1 MNELLDHIMVCE
13 EAYIRC
19 FCEVKD
25 EGQFIRYEDPQI
37 LDMYDHQFIKLKEMV
52 SDEALQEI
60 VNKETK
66 MRIEQHQPAC
76 EIKLVDAPQV
86 IPVSYSQVAAE
97 VEHLG
102 IYVCNLEKVE
112 SWSVLSGCELK
123 QIKTNEDI
131 EDLAKLDIISDGES
145 CGEDFCKRR
154 ASRRGKVYTAD
165 EGCDSHLLYYK
176 EEIVARCDLFVE
188 GETAKIEDFVVRPD
202 AQRKGI
208 GTTFLKVLVQ
218 KAIGRGAKIV
228 YLVADEDDTPKE
240 MYLKL
245 GFNKVKDLYTLFWKL

>member
-1 MNELLDHIMVCE
+1 
-13 EAYIRC
+13 
-19 FCEVKD
+19 
-25 EGQFIRYEDPQI
+25 
-37 LDMYDHQFIKLKEMV
+37 MYDHQFIKLKEMV

-131 EDLAKLDIISDGES
+131 EDLAKLDII
-145 CGEDFCKRR
+145 
-154 ASRRGKVYTAD
+154 
-165 EGCDSHLLYYK
+165 
-176 EEIVARCDLFVE
+176 
-188 GETAKIEDFVVRPD
+188 
-202 AQRKGI
+202 
-208 GTTFLKVLVQ
+208 TTFLKVLVQ
-218 KAIGRGAKIV
+218 KALGRGAKIV